1 VARAKSDTGTR
12 KPAAGAKGG
21 GGKKKAAP
29 KTKAKAKTKPKAG
42 VKPKPKA
49 GAKAK
54 PKSATK
60 PRAAVESERPPDA
73 AGVRASTRAE
83 ATSEPASATPT
94 STASVPR
101 SAEIHITVVKEKAG
115 PGGPGKPSGTGGTQ
129 EPVKIDHRFREKLG
143 IILEGDGVNYC
154 YQCGAC
160 VGDCPTARFA
170 EEFNPRNIMLAVL
183 YGMEDELVG
192 PNSPIWMCSNCF
204 TCYDRCP
211 QDVKPIEI
219 IIALKNYMGQQ
230 GIIPE
235 GVEQM
240 TQGIVKTGR
249 STIVSKLTE
258 RRRNELGLPP
268 LGEIPVDEITAIL
281 EE

>member
-1 VARAKSDTGTR
+1 MARAKSDTGTR
-12 KPAAGAKGG
+12 KSAGGG

-29 KTKAKAKTKPKAG
+29 KATKVKSEPKAKGTVA
-42 VKPKPKA
+42 A

-54 PKSATK
+54 PKTK
-60 PRAAVESERPPDA
+60 A
-73 AGVRASTRAE
+73 
-83 ATSEPASATPT
+83 
-94 STASVPR
+94 
-101 SAEIHITVVKEKAG
+101 KAG

-143 IILEGDGVNYC
+143 VILEGDGVNYC

-183 YGMEDELVG
+183 YGMEEELVG
-192 PNSPIWMCSNCF
+192 PKSPVWMCSNCF

-249 STIVSKLTE
+249 STIVTKLTDVPASIAGLSAC
-258 RRRNELGLPP
+258 RRKSKYALGVPTTNCGSVLSKRFESQFGPFP
-268 LGEIPVDEITAIL
+268 AL
-281 EE
+281 